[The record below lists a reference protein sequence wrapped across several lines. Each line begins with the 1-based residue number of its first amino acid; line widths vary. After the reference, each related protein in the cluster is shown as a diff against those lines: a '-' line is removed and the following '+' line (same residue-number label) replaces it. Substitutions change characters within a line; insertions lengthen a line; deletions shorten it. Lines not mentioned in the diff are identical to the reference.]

1 MQAGYHSELFLPDED
16 ATTQFG
22 ARIAP
27 CLIPGDCILL
37 DGPIGSGKTHLAR
50 AIIQT
55 RIGTSEDVPSP
66 TYTLVQVYENDEGE
80 IWHSDLYRLTN
91 TFEISELGLEQ
102 AFETA
107 ITLVEWPDRLPDP
120 PLSALR
126 ITFKQKDDGRLLQL
140 ASDSDHWSKLNV

>member
-1 MQAGYHSELFLPDED
+1 MQADYRSELFLPDED

-22 ARIAP
+22 VEIAP
-27 CLIPGDCILL
+27 FLTIGDCVLL

-55 RIGTSEDVPSP
+55 LIGTAEDVPSP
-66 TYTLVQVYENDEGE
+66 TYTLVQVYECDVGE
-80 IWHSDLYRLTN
+80 IWHSDLYRLTS
-91 TFEISELGLEQ
+91 TIEISELGLEQ
-102 AFETA
+102 AFDTA